1 MDIFKDPTL
10 KQKSG
15 WRPWSSLRQDIQD
28 GPKQVVLS
36 QVLVLGVCFSIIKNK
51 RDKATEMVQQLR
63 AMAVLPRD
71 LGSIFSIHTAAYT
84 SVIQF
89 QGI

>member
-1 MDIFKDPTL
+1 M
-10 KQKSG
+10 
-15 WRPWSSLRQDIQD
+15 
-28 GPKQVVLS
+28 VLS

-63 AMAVLPRD
+63 ATAALPED
-71 LGSIFSIHTAAYT
+71 LGSILSIHTTAYAAVT
-84 SVIQF
+84 QF